1 MRAAARARR
10 ACAGGAHELRGAA
23 GARPLMAKRRAEP
36 LMCHVPVKR
45 LLREPALPRAGERR
59 PRAELGSTGPA
70 ALKRPLEEAE
80 APPGKR
86 LGPGAPRAQ
95 PGDASGGRRGGTV
108 APQDA
113 PAVEGRAGG
122 RGKEQPAAAA
132 EQEEFCQYNSFLYW
146 RAPLP
151 AVDLS
156 DIQNLD
162 EETPSGAKTAT
173 RTDTAETEMET

>member
-1 MRAAARARR
+1 MRGGRR
-10 ACAGGAHELRGAA
+10 REPRGAA

-45 LLREPALPRAGERR
+45 LLREPSLPRAGERR
-59 PRAELGSTGPA
+59 PRAEPARAGPA
-70 ALKRPLEEAE
+70 APKRPLEEAE

-86 LGPGAPRAQ
+86 LGAGGPRAQ
-95 PGDASGGRRGGTV
+95 PGDAGGGRRRRGGTA

-113 PAVEGRAGG
+113 PAAEARADGRA
-122 RGKEQPAAAA
+122 KERAAAAA
-132 EQEEFCQYNSFLYW
+132 EQEEEFCQYNSFLYW

-151 AVDLS
+151 AIDLS

-162 EETPSGAKTAT
+162 EETPSDAKTAA
-173 RTDTAETEMET
+173 RTDTTETEMET

>member
-132 EQEEFCQYNSFLYW
+132 EAREVSSSITGSFP
-146 RAPLP
+146 APCYGTACPPYLRLCSASSP
-151 AVDLS
+151 SSSAVEACR
-156 DIQNLD
+156 IY
-162 EETPSGAKTAT
+162 SGVASVV
-173 RTDTAETEMET
+173 